1 MGAPTLLSALP
12 IGAKAAGLTLVLLT
26 LGGSLLRKEAIA
38 VAFDPAEHAPW
49 QAKGTAH
56 IDGEGFL
63 RRPNAFLARCSG
75 GIVYLLPDTTYFREF
90 LRIRK
95 SGVYVENDPAVREAF
110 AKGARQTQCNMNGRF
125 YFEDLPAGKWHVA
138 LRISYEGEAWRDQ
151 SSLLAEI
158 ETKSGE
164 VSKVILSNPNRI

>member
-1 MGAPTLLSALP
+1 MATASPVLP
-12 IGAKAAGLTLVLLT
+12 VPVAAKAAGLTLALLT
-26 LGGSLLRKEAIA
+26 LGGCLLRKEAVA
-38 VAFDPAEHAPW
+38 VAFDAAEHAPW
-49 QAKGTAH
+49 QAKGTAG

-75 GIVYLLPDTTYFREF
+75 GIVYLLPDTTYFRDF

-95 SGVYVENDPAVREAF
+95 SGVYVEDDPAVREAF

-125 YFEDLPAGKWHVA
+125 YFQELPAGKWHVA

-151 SSLLAEI
+151 SSLLAEV
-158 ETKSGE
+158 ETKPGE